1 MVEQSEILT
10 KSRRL
15 LFRQL
20 IRLDCNVQMSYFF
33 PFFHSLF
40 GLVTKGLRIVSTDP
54 FGNFSIWKTIYI
66 YILAW
71 LGGVGRRGI
80 GNGANGYDGW
90 RICNTSEFFVLSVIN
105 IKYFLNNK
113 KIEAETSTDLK
124 KVKKEVYIYI
134 VKEYR
139 ARAKLKL
146 KFTRIF
152 PKVSR
157 NVQ

>member
-66 YILAW
+66 YIYW
-71 LGGVGRRGI
+71 LGWAGL
-80 GNGANGYDGW
+80 DGGGLE
-90 RICNTSEFFVLSVIN
+90 TVLMVTMVDEF
-105 IKYFLNNK
+105 
-113 KIEAETSTDLK
+113 ATQ
-124 KVKKEVYIYI
+124 
-134 VKEYR
+134 
-139 ARAKLKL
+139 
-146 KFTRIF
+146 
-152 PKVSR
+152 VSFSYYLL
-157 NVQ
+157 